1 MTYQN
6 NISSSK
12 EDELEVDLINWNPN
26 GKLGFSITG
35 GVGSQH
41 IRGDDGIY
49 VKYIQEGGL
58 ISWDGRIWVGDQL
71 VAVKQELDGAR
82 ISLDNCTHE
91 HAVSILRN
99 VCSAKRVVLIVRKSE
114 VNLVNWNKNDQL
126 GFSIS
131 GGTDKQHI
139 PGDNR
144 VYITS
149 IVEGGNAFKDGRLSV
164 GDRLLAVKRNVK
176 SNSMRYEDFFLM
188 EKCTHKEA
196 VSILQE
202 CRKGKQVILVVCKKR
217 NIPRRLRFDDTP
229 LEQPTDGNVITF
241 NTQAFASGQQL
252 LPRIT
257 LLPNAQF
264 SNQENRPGIKSI
276 LKQAK
281 TSKGNKSNEEI
292 DRECKNRKIPI
303 RIKYV
308 SGEPISQEDLTVIT
322 IPPKVTSKD
331 HQDSCNRVI
340 SVVED
345 HCTNNADDNL
355 NSSGSSSS
363 SSMSMHYVDSA
374 LSSMS
379 SEDESH
385 FLDFSNVAAELSQVH
400 KPKMS
405 HIRHNSQHLIE
416 PMVTKSNSPVT
427 QFSRPPLDKDRMF
440 SSPSALNGG
449 LSDNMVYKDRQVVH
463 EKTSSDSHK
472 NKEIS
477 HFPKDVEKMLRNE
490 YFNKRYNIPSSIF
503 NDQIFGD
510 QHDFNHRAKDISY
523 NSNANTNHFVKVTR
537 HYDL

>member
-6 NISSSK
+6 NIASSK
-12 EDELEVDLINWNPN
+12 DTELEVDLINWNPN

-71 VAVKQELDGAR
+71 VAVKQGLDGAR

-114 VNLVNWNKNDQL
+114 VNLVNWNRNDQL

-144 VYITS
+144 IYITN
-149 IVEGGNAFKDGRLSV
+149 IVEDGNAFKDGRLSV
-164 GDRLLAVKRNVK
+164 GDRLLAVKQNIK
-176 SNSMRYEDFFLM
+176 SNSMRSEDFFLM
-188 EKCTHKEA
+188 QKCTHKEA

-229 LEQPTDGNVITF
+229 LQQPTDGNVITH
-241 NTQAFASGQQL
+241 NAQAFASGQEL
-252 LPRIT
+252 LPRTT

-264 SNQENRPGIKSI
+264 RNQENKPGLKSI

-281 TSKGNKSNEEI
+281 PSKGNKMNEELG
-292 DRECKNRKIPI
+292 RECKSMQSPI

-322 IPPKVTSKD
+322 MPPKMTSKD
-331 HQDSCNRVI
+331 NEESYNRLG
-340 SVVED
+340 SVEGD
-345 HCTNNADDNL
+345 HCTINAKDNL
-355 NSSGSSSS
+355 SSSGSSSS
-363 SSMSMHYVDSA
+363 SSMSMYDVDSA

-385 FLDFSNVAAELSQVH
+385 FLDFSNVAAELSQVY

-405 HIRHNSQHLIE
+405 HIRHKSQHLIE
-416 PMVTKSNSPVT
+416 PIVTKSNSPVT
-427 QFSRPPLDKDRMF
+427 RLSRPPLDKDRMF
-440 SSPSALNGG
+440 SSPSPLNGG
-449 LSDNMVYKDRQVVH
+449 LSDNMVYKDKKVVH
-463 EKTSSDSHK
+463 EKTSSDSHL
-472 NKEIS
+472 NEEIS
-477 HFPKDVEKMLRNE
+477 NFPKDVENIFRNE

-503 NDQIFGD
+503 NDEIFNH
-510 QHDFNHRAKDISY
+510 QHDFNHRVKDISY

-537 HYDL
+537 HYAL

>member
-6 NISSSK
+6 NIASSK

-71 VAVKQELDGAR
+71 VAVRQGLDGAR

-114 VNLVNWNKNDQL
+114 VNLVNWNKNDKL

-164 GDRLLAVKRNVK
+164 GDRVLAVKQNIKCNGLR
-176 SNSMRYEDFFLM
+176 SEDFLLM

-202 CRKGKQVILVVCKKR
+202 CRKGKQVVLVVCKKR
-217 NIPRRLRFDDTP
+217 NILRRLRFDDTP
-229 LEQPTDGNVITF
+229 SEQPTDGNVIKF
-241 NTQAFASGQQL
+241 NTQAFASGQEL
-252 LPRIT
+252 LPRTT

-264 SNQENRPGIKSI
+264 SKQENRPGIKSI

-281 TSKGNKSNEEI
+281 PSIGSKLNEEMG
-292 DRECKNRKIPI
+292 RECSNRKIPI

-322 IPPKVTSKD
+322 KPHEMTSKD
-331 HQDSCNRVI
+331 HQERCNRVI
-340 SVVED
+340 SVEED
-345 HCTNNADDNL
+345 HCTNNANDNL

-363 SSMSMHYVDSA
+363 SSMSMYDVDSA

-385 FLDFSNVAAELSQVH
+385 FPDFSNVAAELSQMY

-416 PMVTKSNSPVT
+416 PIVTKSNSPVT
-427 QFSRPPLDKDRMF
+427 HFSRPPLDKDRMF
-440 SSPSALNGG
+440 SSPSPLNGG
-449 LSDNMVYKDRQVVH
+449 LSDNMVYKDRKVVH
-463 EKTSSDSHK
+463 EKTSSDSHE
-472 NKEIS
+472 NEEIS
-477 HFPKDVEKMLRNE
+477 NFPKHVENIFRNE

-503 NDQIFGD
+503 NDEILKHQ
-510 QHDFNHRAKDISY
+510 QNFNRVKDISFD
-523 NSNANTNHFVKVTR
+523 NNVNTQHFVKVTR
-537 HYDL
+537 HYAL

>member
-6 NISSSK
+6 NIASSK

-71 VAVKQELDGAR
+71 VAVKQGLDGAR

-144 VYITS
+144 IYITS

-164 GDRLLAVKRNVK
+164 GDRVLAVKQNIK
-176 SNSMRYEDFFLM
+176 SNSMRSEDFFTM

-202 CRKGKQVILVVCKKR
+202 CRKGKQVILVVCKKK

-229 LEQPTDGNVITF
+229 LQQQTGGNGITF
-241 NTQAFASGQQL
+241 NTQAFASGQEL
-252 LPRIT
+252 LPKTT
-257 LLPNAQF
+257 LLSNAQF
-264 SNQENRPGIKSI
+264 CNKENGPGIKSI

-281 TSKGNKSNEEI
+281 PSKGSKMNEEM
-292 DRECKNRKIPI
+292 DRNMKSPI
-303 RIKYV
+303 RIRYV
-308 SGEPISQEDLTVIT
+308 SGEPISQEDLTGIT
-322 IPPKVTSKD
+322 KPPKITSKD
-331 HQDSCNRVI
+331 HEESCI
-340 SVVED
+340 SVGSVEEN
-345 HCTNNADDNL
+345 HCSINANDNL

-363 SSMSMHYVDSA
+363 SSMSMYDVDSA

-385 FLDFSNVAAELSQVH
+385 FLDFSNVAAELSQVY

-405 HIRHNSQHLIE
+405 HIRHKSQHQIE
-416 PMVTKSNSPVT
+416 PLVTKSSSPVT

-440 SSPSALNGG
+440 SSPSPSKEG
-449 LSDNMVYKDRQVVH
+449 LSDNMVYKDKKVVH

-472 NKEIS
+472 IENIS
-477 HFPKDVEKMLRNE
+477 HFPKDVENIFHNE
-490 YFNKRYNIPSSIF
+490 YFNKRYNVPSTIF
-503 NDQIFGD
+503 DDEIF
-510 QHDFNHRAKDISY
+510 QHQNSFNPHHKNISY
-523 NSNANTNHFVKVTR
+523 QNNVNTKHFVKVTR
-537 HYDL
+537 HYAL